1 MASICRNSLHVISV
15 ILLQLATCLSFQHAA
30 ETTFQLTKSS
40 IQPPF
45 GNSLLLKVNGTGVQI
60 YRCEKSS
67 NGAGMMNYTHVGATA
82 KLYSP
87 YDNEKNV
94 SVGYHYYLPHP
105 LAQGAQ
111 PTFSFSMVE
120 GDPVSAI
127 PESTVTVNPI
137 GTEKGKS
144 EDDIDDLLLK
154 GISHSGYGHASEVSY
169 VQRRHSKGGVPPPY
183 CEEDAKEI
191 QVPYTAQYLFWSQD
205 RSHDTAAI
213 PSEISGYSKNSIP
226 ILGYYGEGYQH
237 YRFNGSSWINFNVSA
252 LLYTSPGQQVVGR
265 HYFLS
270 QADDKGGQLAWEFSM
285 PSGLGKVRVTFKLVS
300 TVIVDQDSI
309 PWTKLEATSYAADP
323 PYISRSYIEQVKYV
337 QRVSTVGGLPPKH
350 EDTPNPETGNIY
362 LSPFS
367 SIYWFST
374 DTNSL

>member
-1 MASICRNSLHVISV
+1 MASICRNFLHVISI
-15 ILLQLATCLSFQHAA
+15 ILLQFSTCLSFQHAGEA
-30 ETTFQLTKSS
+30 TFQLTKNS

-45 GNSLLLKVNGTGVQI
+45 GNSLFLKVNATGVQI

-67 NGAGMMNYTHVGATA
+67 NGSGMMKYTHVGATA

-87 YDNEKNV
+87 YGNQKYV

-111 PTFSFSMVE
+111 PTFSFSVVE
-120 GDPVSAI
+120 GDPVSSI
-127 PESTVTVNPI
+127 PESTVTVSTI

-169 VQRRHSKGGVPPPY
+169 VQRKHSMGGVPPPY

-191 QVPYTAQYLFWSQD
+191 QVSYTAQYFFWSQD
-205 RSHDTAAI
+205 ASLDTVAI
-213 PSEISGYSKNSIP
+213 PSEISTDSQNSVP
-226 ILGYYGEGYQH
+226 LLGFYAEGYQH
-237 YRFNGSSWINFNVSA
+237 YRFNGSSWVIFNASA
-252 LLYTSPGQQVVGR
+252 LLYTSPGQQVAGR

-270 QADDKGGQLAWEFSM
+270 QVDEKGGEPSWELLM
-285 PSGLGKVRVTFKLVS
+285 PSGLGKVIVTAKLVS
-300 TVIVDQDSI
+300 TVIVDKDSI
-309 PWTKLEATSYAADP
+309 TWSKLEVTSYAADS
-323 PYISRSYIEQVKYV
+323 PYISRSYIDQVKNV
-337 QRVSTVGGLPPKH
+337 LRVSTVGGLPPKH
-350 EDTPNPETGNIY
+350 EDIPNPETGNIH
-362 LSPFS
+362 LSPYS

-374 DTNSL
+374 NSNSL

>member
-323 PYISRSYIEQVKYV
+323 PYM
-337 QRVSTVGGLPPKH
+337 
-350 EDTPNPETGNIY
+350 
-362 LSPFS
+362 
-367 SIYWFST
+367 
-374 DTNSL
+374 